1 MTTETIPAPDLA
13 AFRQFCNDGDYLTAI
28 WAQVRKQHPDSYV
41 AAYKGEIVA
50 AHKTL
55 KGILAEMDNKGV
67 PKNHA
72 VLRYV
77 SRKPRRMV
85 L

>member
-1 MTTETIPAPDLA
+1 MTTESIPAPDLA
-13 AFRQFCNDGDYLTAI
+13 AFRQFCADGDYLSAI
-28 WAQVRKQHPDSYV
+28 WAQVRKEYPDRYV
-41 AAYKGEIVA
+41 AAYKGEVVA
-50 AHKTL
+50 SHKTL
-55 KGILAEMDNKGV
+55 KGVLAQMDEKGV

-77 SRKPRRMV
+77 SSKPRRMV